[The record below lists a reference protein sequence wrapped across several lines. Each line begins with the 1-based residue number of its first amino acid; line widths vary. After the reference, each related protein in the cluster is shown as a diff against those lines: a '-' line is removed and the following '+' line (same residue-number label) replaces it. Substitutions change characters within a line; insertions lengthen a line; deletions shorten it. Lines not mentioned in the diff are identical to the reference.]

1 MKENILKQKWANKE
15 AVLGVISNSS
25 DPTIAE
31 LCGWSGLDFYMIDG
45 EHSPVTTSEV
55 QNIVRACETA
65 GTVPLARI
73 RSNDRKLI
81 LQFIDAGIMGVMM
94 PGIMNAEDVED
105 FVKAMKYPP
114 MGERGLGPVRVW
126 DYGFGKMPQSD
137 YVKFANEQ
145 TLVLPMI
152 EDIRALEH
160 LPKMCQVAG
169 IDGFIIGPRDLAM
182 SMGFMDGPA
191 HDEVKDVISQIFE
204 IVLGAG
210 LVIGTVAGTAEQAK
224 ALIEKGALFCLNS
237 VQGLIKTSASEFM
250 KGSNRS

>member
-1 MKENILKQKWANKE
+1 MKENNIKQKWANNE
-15 AVLGVISNSS
+15 AVLGAISNSS
-25 DPTIAE
+25 DPTISE

-55 QNIVRACETA
+55 QNIVRACELS

-73 RSNDRKLI
+73 RSNDPKLI

-94 PGIMNAEDVED
+94 PGIMNASDVEN

-114 MGERGLGPVRVW
+114 MGERGLGPARAW
-126 DYGFGKMPQSD
+126 DYGFGKMSQAD

-152 EDIRALEH
+152 EDIRALEN
-160 LPKMCQVAG
+160 LPEMCEVSG

-191 HDEVKDVISQIFE
+191 HDEVKDVINQIFK
-204 IVLGAG
+204 IVLEAG
-210 LVIGTVAGTAEQAK
+210 LVIGTVAVTGDQART
-224 ALIEKGALFCLNS
+224 LIDNGALFCLNS

-250 KGSNRS
+250 KGKI

>member
-1 MKENILKQKWANKE
+1 MKENLLKQKWANKE

-55 QNIVRACETA
+55 QNIVRACESA

-73 RSNDRKLI
+73 RSNDPKLI

-94 PGIMNAEDVED
+94 PGMMNAKDVED

-114 MGERGLGPVRVW
+114 MGERGLGPARAW
-126 DYGFGKMPQSD
+126 DYGFGKMTQLE

-152 EDIRALEH
+152 EDIRALEN
-160 LPKMCQVAG
+160 LPEMCKVVG

-191 HDEVKDVISQIFE
+191 HDEVKDVINQIFE
-204 IVLGAG
+204 IVLEAG
-210 LVIGTVAGTAEQAK
+210 LAIGTVAGTGEQAK
-224 ALIEKGALFCLNS
+224 TLIDKGALFCLNS

-250 KGSNRS
+250 KGSNKS

>member
-1 MKENILKQKWANKE
+1 MKSNTIKQKWANNE
-15 AVLGVISNSS
+15 AVLGVISNSA
-25 DPTIAE
+25 DPTVAE

-55 QNIVRACETA
+55 QNIVRACESA

-73 RSNDRKLI
+73 RSNDSKLI

-94 PGIMNAEDVED
+94 PGIMNAQDVEN

-114 MGERGLGPVRVW
+114 MGERGLGPARAW
-126 DYGFGKMPQSD
+126 DYGFGKMTQAD

-152 EDIRALEH
+152 EDIRALEN
-160 LPKMCQVAG
+160 LPDMCKVPG

-191 HDEVKDVISQIFE
+191 HDEVKDVITQIFK
-204 IVLGAG
+204 IVLEAG
-210 LVIGTVAGTAEQAK
+210 LVIGTVAATGDQAK
-224 ALIEKGALFCLNS
+224 LLIEKGALFCLNS

-250 KGSNRS
+250 KGKM

>member
-1 MKENILKQKWANKE
+1 MKTNTIKQKWANKE
-15 AVLGVISNSS
+15 AVLGVISNSI
-25 DPTIAE
+25 DPTVAE

-55 QNIVRACETA
+55 QNIVRACESA
-65 GTVPLARI
+65 NTVPLARI
-73 RSNDRKLI
+73 RSNDPKLI

-94 PGIMNAEDVED
+94 PGLMNAQDVEN

-114 MGERGLGPVRVW
+114 MGERGMGPARVW
-126 DYGFGKMPQSD
+126 DYGLGKMTQLE

-152 EDIRALEH
+152 EDIRALAH
-160 LPKMCQVAG
+160 LPEMCKVSG

-191 HDEVKDVISQIFE
+191 HDEVKEVINQIFKV
-204 IVLGAG
+204 VLEAG
-210 LVIGTVAGTAEQAK
+210 LVIGTVAATGDQAK

-237 VQGLIKTSASEFM
+237 VQGLIKTSATEYL
-250 KGSNRS
+250 KGAIKS

>member
-1 MKENILKQKWANKE
+1 VKQNNIKQKWVNKE

-55 QNIVRACETA
+55 QNIVRACELS
-65 GTVPLARI
+65 GIIPLARI
-73 RSNDRKLI
+73 RSNDPKLI

-94 PGIMNAEDVED
+94 PGIMTAEDVEN

-114 MGERGLGPVRVW
+114 TGERGLGPARAW
-126 DYGFGKMPQSD
+126 DYGFGKMSQAD

-145 TLVLPMI
+145 ILVLPMI
-152 EDIRALEH
+152 EDIRALENLH
-160 LPKMCQVAG
+160 KMCQVPG

-191 HDEVKDVISQIFE
+191 HDEVKDVINQIFK
-204 IVLGAG
+204 IVLEAG
-210 LVIGTVAGTAEQAK
+210 LVIGTVAGTGDQAK

-237 VQGLIKTSASEFM
+237 VQGLIKSSASEFL
-250 KGSNRS
+250 KGGNR

>member
-1 MKENILKQKWANKE
+1 MKQNLLKQKWSNKK
-15 AVLGVISNSS
+15 AVLGVISNSA

-55 QNIVRACETA
+55 QNIVRACESA
-65 GTVPLARI
+65 VTVPLARI
-73 RSNDRKLI
+73 RSNDPKLI

-94 PGIMNAEDVED
+94 PGMMNANDVKD

-114 MGERGLGPVRVW
+114 MGERGLGPARAW
-126 DYGFGKMPQSD
+126 DYGFGKMTQLE

-160 LPKMCQVAG
+160 LPEMCKVVG

-182 SMGFMDGPA
+182 SMGFMDGPV
-191 HDEVKDVISQIFE
+191 HDEVKEVINQIFK
-204 IVLGAG
+204 IVLDAG
-210 LVIGTVAGTAEQAK
+210 LVIGTVAGTGDQAK
-224 ALIEKGALFCLNS
+224 TLIEKGALFCLNS
-237 VQGLIKTSASEFM
+237 VQGLIKTSATEFL
-250 KGSNRS
+250 KGGIRS

>member
-94 PGIMNAEDVED
+94 PGIMNAKDVEN

-114 MGERGLGPVRVW
+114 MGERGMGPARAW
-126 DYGFGKMPQSD
+126 DYGFGKMSQAE

-152 EDIRALEH
+152 EDIRALQN
-160 LPKMCQVAG
+160 LPEMCKVVG

-191 HDEVKDVISQIFE
+191 HDEVKDVINQIFE

-210 LVIGTVAGTAEQAK
+210 LVIGTVAGTGEQAK
-224 ALIEKGALFCLNS
+224 ALIDKGALFCLNS

>member
-1 MKENILKQKWANKE
+1 MKQNLLKQKWANKE

-55 QNIVRACETA
+55 QNIVRACESA
-65 GTVPLARI
+65 NIMPLARI
-73 RSNDRKLI
+73 RSNDPKLI
-81 LQFIDAGIMGVMM
+81 LQFLDAGIMGVMI
-94 PGIMNAEDVED
+94 PGMVNTQDVKD

-114 MGERGLGPVRVW
+114 MGERGLGPARSW
-126 DYGFGKMPQSD
+126 DYGFGKMPQAD
-137 YVKFANEQ
+137 YVTFANEQ

-152 EDIRALEH
+152 EDIKALEH
-160 LPKMCQVAG
+160 LPEMCRVQG

-191 HDEVKDVISQIFE
+191 HNEVKAVIDQIFK
-204 IVLGAG
+204 IVLEAN
-210 LVIGTVAGTAEQAK
+210 LVIGTVAGTGDQAK

-237 VQGLIKTSASEFM
+237 VQGLIKTSATEFM
-250 KGSNRS
+250 KGK